1 MRKNTSSSSKKPEES
16 PQIGIGKNE
25 LKKVCALLNGILSD
39 QHVLYLK
46 TRNYHWN
53 LVGDRFRTLH
63 EFYEEQYNDLAMAI
77 DQTAERVR
85 MLGGVAHGSMKEFLE
100 AATLEEAPGQLIH
113 GVDSIVAL
121 VSDHEACARSLREA
135 ITLCD
140 EEYDD
145 AGTAD
150 FLTDLLQKH
159 EQAAWMLR
167 SFLE

>member
-1 MRKNTSSSSKKPEES
+1 MRKNSSSSKKPDDT
-16 PQIGIGKNE
+16 PQIGIGKEE
-25 LKKVCALLNGILSD
+25 LKKICGLLNGILSD

-46 TRNYHWN
+46 TRNFHWN
-53 LVGDRFRTLH
+53 LIGDRFRTLH
-63 EFYEEQYNDLAMAI
+63 EFYEEQYTDLAMAI

-100 AATLEEAPGQLIH
+100 AATLEEAPGNLVH
-113 GVDSIVAL
+113 GVESIEAL
-121 VSDHEACARSLREA
+121 VSDHEACTRNLREA
-135 ITLCD
+135 ISLCD

-150 FLTDLLQKH
+150 FLTDLIQKH